1 MKLSAIDALLALFE
15 NASNA
20 EAPLV
25 ALVFVALALAQAQAQ
40 ESKGF
45 FKRIAGGLGLNS
57 SR

>member
-1 MKLSAIDALLALFE
+1 MKPAAIDALLTLFE

-20 EAPLV
+20 VAPLV
-25 ALVFVALALAQAQAQ
+25 VSVFVAPALAQAQAQ

-57 SR
+57 SS